1 MKRRAGTPGATSAG
15 APKQSV
21 PKSGSQSTKKPSG
34 VDDELAALKKKMA
47 TAPPKKKP

>member
-1 MKRRAGTPGATSAG
+1 MKRRAGKPGAASTS

-21 PKSGSQSTKKPSG
+21 PKSGPQSTKKPGG